1 MNDIKEI
8 ARFLTPGREVTGRV
22 VNGRFEYV
30 ALDGIPV
37 AYAKGERPFAIG
49 VRAVLAAAYPG
60 GNRSNPATTLTHA
73 VACGA
78 TGEEIRVLCSR
89 VRLESLCDV
98 AESGPPTC
106 PTCAR
111 RAAK

>member
-1 MNDIKEI
+1 MNNIKEI

-37 AYAKGERPFAIG
+37 AYARGERPFAIG
-49 VRAVLAAAYPG
+49 VRAVLAGVYRAGALDRRAP
-60 GNRSNPATTLTHA
+60 LTHA
-73 VACGA
+73 VVLDAEG
-78 TGEEIRVLCSR
+78 GEIRALCR
-89 VRLESLCDV
+89 QPVENLCDK
-98 AESGPPTC
+98 AYFEGPPTC